1 MTKLHS
7 LLKISQLEPH
17 LAIKSH
23 LPPLELAWFRTI
35 AAGICCVVLMT
46 DIVYHFSTPIC
57 FIKFLTGFGFYGIIA
72 YLTISAYFSWKSV
85 KNPETYRPSSMAG
98 TGVRLAYTLLYQSS
112 CVISFIISLV
122 YWILIAPKE
131 ITTYSNTRL
140 FISLQD
146 TCFKSFDDFAD
157 DPSRNIFILTHM
169 SYLHPYHYALIPYTF
184 IIHPIDNEW
193 PYFFFDY
200 KKETVLFACVVVG
213 VIISSALL
221 QFYSYASI
229 PSGIYAWKSS
239 PSKAL
244 FDVFAF

>member
-23 LPPLELAWFRTI
+23 LLPPLELAWFRTI

-85 KNPETYRPSSMAG
+85 KNPETYRPFDG
-98 TGVRLAYTLLYQSS
+98 WHWWFRLAYTLLYQSS

-140 FISLQD
+140 FISFGMHAFNIFLMI
-146 TCFKSFDDFAD
+146 SEMIL
-157 DPSRNIFILTHM
+157 SRNIFILTHM
-169 SYLHPYHYALIPYTF
+169 FIYIPIIMLYIPYTF

-200 KKETVLFACVVVG
+200 KKEPVLFACVVVG

-221 QFYSYASI
+221 HILFLRLHTLRDIRLAKQPLKSI
-229 PSGIYAWKSS
+229 
-239 PSKAL
+239 
-244 FDVFAF
+244 V